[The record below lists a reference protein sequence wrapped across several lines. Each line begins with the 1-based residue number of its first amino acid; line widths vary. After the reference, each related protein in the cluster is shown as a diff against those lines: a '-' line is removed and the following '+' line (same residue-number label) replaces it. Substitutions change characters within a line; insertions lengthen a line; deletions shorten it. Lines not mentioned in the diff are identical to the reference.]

1 MKTVLLEK
9 VISSNENKWINQN
22 DLFLGYQ
29 DIIEDNI
36 FNAKLIKLI
45 DDKEINVFESKLA
58 KIDDTKIVFDDD
70 QQVNFVIPIQSR
82 ISIKNIQNENI
93 SELYYLKKLF
103 IESKLEDDILFNCEH
118 YTKGERCLTPAEWDQ
133 AKAWEGY
140 YDAYKE
146 ENGIS
151 PRWTNWTDHSTEEWN
166 EKAKTCYYFSA

>member
-1 MKTVLLEK
+1 MSKIIITEELRNHVNAICAKSKAWADAAPEGE
-9 VISSNENKWINQN
+9 IR
-22 DLFLGYQ
+22 GYASY
-29 DIIEDNI
+29 D
-36 FNAKLIKLI
+36 
-45 DDKEINVFESKLA
+45 
-58 KIDDTKIVFDDD
+58 
-70 QQVNFVIPIQSR
+70 
-82 ISIKNIQNENI
+82 
-93 SELYYLKKLF
+93 
-103 IESKLEDDILFNCEH
+103 EDDILFNCDH